1 MSASGLTNCQ
11 DGFPLKAVAHEEK
24 PPCPLSPLCQFLL
37 TFICKDRTRSPPDL
51 YILNL
56 WSDVPC
62 PVLFDGSHCTVG
74 SIKREAKYD
83 FSFSSL
89 PLAESPSPT
98 GWITGRGCS
107 GNVCCIERKPQ
118 LVQSLDNSPDVGL
131 MGGAWMELER
141 HIPMSHS
148 AEVAIPLSLT
158 VCLLLHGLSEGKW
171 RRKRGQ
177 EMAPGCKVYSGHP
190 LSQIWM

>member
-1 MSASGLTNCQ
+1 MQASCVKMRRQGLSLELQRVMENPLTLIERMGGRELHGTTKIRAWEERAHVISRGEQRWDSYPHDTQCCQASRDENTCHSA
-11 DGFPLKAVAHEEK
+11 
-24 PPCPLSPLCQFLL
+24 LSCWMTRFL
-37 TFICKDRTRSPPDL
+37 P
-51 YILNL
+51 
-56 WSDVPC
+56 
-62 PVLFDGSHCTVG
+62 
-74 SIKREAKYD
+74 
-83 FSFSSL
+83 SL
-89 PLAESPSPT
+89 LLAESPSPT

-141 HIPMSHS
+141 YIPMSHL
-148 AEVAIPLSLT
+148 AEVAIPLSLA

-190 LSQIWM
+190 